1 LHTKLIP
8 ADSLRNCLLLLL
20 LCFSEYTERSTK
32 IAQSFMHRHFATVSV
47 ESHGFYQNAE
57 KLTGN
62 TKSGQILN
70 IVIKCSLFG
79 SW

>member
-1 LHTKLIP
+1 LP
-8 ADSLRNCLLLLL
+8 P
-20 LCFSEYTERSTK
+20 
-32 IAQSFMHRHFATVSV
+32 FAVK
-47 ESHGFYQNAE
+47 SHCFYQNAQ

-70 IVIKCSLFG
+70 IVIKYSLFG